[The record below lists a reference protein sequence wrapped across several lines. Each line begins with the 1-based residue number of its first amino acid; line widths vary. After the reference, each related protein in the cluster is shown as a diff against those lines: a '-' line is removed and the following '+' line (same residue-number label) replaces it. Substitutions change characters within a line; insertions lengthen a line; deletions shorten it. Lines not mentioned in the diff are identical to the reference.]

1 MAAPSGLTSELAE
14 RYATALF
21 DLARERSSLDR
32 VNADLES
39 LRAMIGESADLR
51 RVIGSPVLTREQQG
65 QAVEALA
72 ERAGFDDLTRRFLGV
87 VAEHRRL
94 FALPAVIDAFQ
105 AMVAEHRGEVTAE
118 MTSAVPLTE
127 EQLGAVREALGRY
140 VGRAVKLVT
149 NVDPGLLGGLVVRVG
164 SRMVDASLRR
174 RLQQLEHVMK
184 GVA

>member
-1 MAAPSGLTSELAE
+1 LAVTSGITSELAE

-21 DLARERSSLDR
+21 DLARDRGELDR
-32 VNADLES
+32 VGADLEA

-51 RVIGSPVLTREQQG
+51 RLIRSPVLTREEQG
-65 QAVEALA
+65 KAVEALA
-72 ERAGFDDLTRRFLGV
+72 ERAGFADLTRRFVGV

-94 FALPAVIDAFQ
+94 FALPAVIDAFR
-105 AMVAEHRGEVTAE
+105 AVVAEHRGEVTAE
-118 MTSAVPLTE
+118 VTSAVPLTE

-140 VGRAVKLVT
+140 VGRAVNLVT
-149 NVDPGLLGGLVVRVG
+149 NVDPSLLGGLVVRVG